1 MILFG
6 GLGES
11 KMIFKEQNIK
21 LIIFLNNISFSV
33 SSISSKMKEVNL
45 SSKQGSNHLGIYTQG
60 AHSTLA

>member
-1 MILFG
+1 MIPSG
-6 GLGES
+6 GFGES

-21 LIIFLNNISFSV
+21 LIIFLNNASFSV

-45 SSKQGSNHLGIYTQG
+45 SSKQGSNHPGTYTQG